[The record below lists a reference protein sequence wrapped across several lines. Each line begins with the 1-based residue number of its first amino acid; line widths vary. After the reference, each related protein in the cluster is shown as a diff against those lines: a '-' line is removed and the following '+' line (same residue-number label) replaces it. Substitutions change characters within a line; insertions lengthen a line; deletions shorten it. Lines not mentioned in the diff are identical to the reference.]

1 MTGKRR
7 LGSSGLEVSPLI
19 AGGNVFGWTADE
31 KTSFDV
37 LDAFAAG
44 GVTMVDTADCYSS
57 FVPGNVGGESET
69 IIGKWMKARGN
80 RDRIQ
85 VATKVGIQEIDG
97 KKGISRDMIEKGV
110 ELSLQRLQTDYID
123 LYYAHFDFPD
133 IPQDETAEAFDRLK
147 RAGKVR
153 AIGASNFSQ
162 ARLGSALETAR
173 AAGQAAYSVLQPN
186 FNLMSKELFPPEYR
200 AFCAEQDIGVLPYY
214 ALAAGFLSGKYRTIE
229 EAKASSR
236 GDSPAKFFN
245 ARGEKVLATLEQVAK
260 EAGVSQAQIAVA
272 WIIATPGITAP
283 IASATK
289 IVQVESL
296 IAAMN
301 LKLSDAHMALLNEA
315 AETAIS

>member
-1 MTGKRR
+1 MTDKRR
-7 LGSSGLEVSPLI
+7 LGSSGLEVSPLV

-31 KTSFDV
+31 PTSFAV

-44 GVTMVDTADCYSS
+44 GVTMIDTADCYSS

-97 KKGISRDMIEKGV
+97 KKGISRDMIAKGV
-110 ELSLQRLQTDYID
+110 ELSLKRLQTDYID

-133 IPQDETAEAFDRLK
+133 VPQDETAEAFDRLMK
-147 RAGKVR
+147 AGKVR
-153 AIGASNFSQ
+153 AIGASNFAQ
-162 ARLGSALETAR
+162 ARLGSALDTAK
-173 AAGQAAYSVLQPN
+173 AAGQAPYSVLQPN

-200 AFCAEQDIGVLPYY
+200 AFCSEHDIGVLPYY
-214 ALAAGFLSGKYRTIE
+214 ALAAGFLSGKYRTVE
-229 EAKASSR
+229 EAKKSSR

-245 ARGEKVLATLEQVAK
+245 TRGDKVLATLEQVAK

-272 WIIATPGITAP
+272 WIIATPGVTAP

-289 IVQVESL
+289 TAQVESL

-301 LKLSDAHMALLNEA
+301 LKLSDAHMALLNAA
-315 AETAIS
+315 AETPVS

>member
-7 LGSSGLEVSPLI
+7 LGSSGLEVSPLV
-19 AGGNVFGWTADE
+19 AGGNVFGWTVDE

-80 RDRIQ
+80 RDKVQ

-110 ELSLQRLQTDYID
+110 ELSLKRLQSDYID

-133 IPQDETAEAFDRLK
+133 VPQDETAEAFDRLK
-147 RAGKVR
+147 QAGKVR

-162 ARLGSALETAR
+162 ARLDSALDTAR
-173 AAGQAAYSVLQPN
+173 GAGQAAYSVLQPN

-200 AFCAEQDIGVLPYY
+200 TFCAEHDIGVLPYY
-214 ALAAGFLSGKYRTIE
+214 ALAAGFLSGKYRTVE

-272 WIIATPGITAP
+272 WIMATPGITAP

-289 IVQVESL
+289 IAQVESL

-301 LKLSDAHMALLNEA
+301 LKLSDAHMATLNAA
-315 AETAIS
+315 AETPI

>member
-97 KKGISRDMIEKGV
+97 KKGISRDMIAKGV

-133 IPQDETAEAFDRLK
+133 VPQDETAEAFDRLMK
-147 RAGKVR
+147 AGKVR
-153 AIGASNFSQ
+153 AIGASNFAQ
-162 ARLGSALETAR
+162 ARLASALDTAR
-173 AAGQAAYSVLQPN
+173 AAGQASYSVLQPN

-200 AFCAEQDIGVLPYY
+200 AFCSEHDIGVLPYY
-214 ALAAGFLSGKYRTIE
+214 ALAAGFLSGKYRTVE
-229 EAKASSR
+229 EAKKSSR

-245 ARGEKVLATLEQVAK
+245 ARGDKVLATLEQVAK

-272 WIIATPGITAP
+272 WIIATPGVTAP

-289 IVQVESL
+289 TAQVESL

-301 LKLSDAHMALLNEA
+301 LKLSEAHMAMLNAA
-315 AETAIS
+315 AETPVS